1 MTFAPFRV
9 ANLLV
14 GLGVVLLALSASPS
28 PLHAQPLPDR
38 APASDAPQGTE
49 PSLAPADT
57 IGPES
62 QRGKSLEG
70 RTREE
75 LEAQGFEF
83 VSTVEQRRR
92 AHATLLAAS
101 AGLILHGVGHW
112 HLKEPST
119 AYFLAGAELVGLTT
133 IAGGIVLNLRPTG
146 NARLDQFSNELLFLG
161 IATLGSSWFIDVL
174 GTAFHD
180 ELGVPSSTRRDHG
193 LGLHL
198 GYEYI
203 RPDNLSMRHV
213 AAAQAY
219 WRRRNYDLDLR
230 VAQELGLGMSDYKL
244 RGVWRPWVA
253 AAAQTSVGVAL
264 QSGLV
269 QYRLDLP
276 YERARV
282 ALSAVGTINLG
293 RLFPHLDQMT
303 LSAEA
308 GLAVRTFRF
317 APGSAGASGTEG
329 WRWGGW
335 GVPLKVE
342 LGLNLTEELRFLA
355 ALERGQGDWILTSN
369 SRIGVP
375 VFHILY
381 RSARRLDLRFFAAFG
396 DGVSAGAG
404 LAFWLGE

>member
-1 MTFAPFRV
+1 MTLASRR
-9 ANLLV
+9 AASLLAGV
-14 GLGVVLLALSASPS
+14 GVVMLALTASPL
-28 PLHAQPLPDR
+28 PLSAQES
-38 APASDAPQGTE
+38 APPPPSAAAAQRDDAQE
-49 PSLAPADT
+49 APADA
-57 IGPES
+57 IAPEAE
-62 QRGKSLEG
+62 RGRSLDG

-75 LEAQGFEF
+75 LEARGFEF

-101 AGLILHGVGHW
+101 AGLVLHGVGHW
-112 HLKEPST
+112 HLQEPST

-133 IAGGIVLNLRPTG
+133 IAGGAVLKLRPTG
-146 NARLDQFSNELLFLG
+146 NPQLDQFSNELLFLG
-161 IATLGSSWFIDVL
+161 IATLGSSWLIDVL
-174 GTAFHD
+174 GTAYHD
-180 ELGVPSSTRRDHG
+180 KLGVPTSTRRDHG

-203 RPDNLSMRHV
+203 RPENLSLRHV

-219 WRRRNYDLDLR
+219 WRRRAYDLDLR
-230 VAQELGLGMSDYKL
+230 VAQELGLGMSDYQL

-264 QSGLV
+264 QGGII

-282 ALSAVGTINLG
+282 ALSAVGSINLG

-303 LSAEA
+303 LTAEA
-308 GLAVRTFRF
+308 GVAVRTFRF
-317 APGSAGASGTEG
+317 APGSAGATGTEG

-355 ALERGQGDWILTSN
+355 ALERGQGDWMLTSN

>member
-1 MTFAPFRV
+1 MTFAPSRV
-9 ANLLV
+9 LNLIV
-14 GLGVVLLALSASPS
+14 GLGVALLALTASPAS
-28 PLHAQPLPDR
+28 LHAQPAADR
-38 APASDAPQGTE
+38 APETDAAQDTDAST
-49 PSLAPADT
+49 APADA
-57 IGPES
+57 IAPGA
-62 QRGKSLEG
+62 QRGQSLEG

-75 LEAQGFEF
+75 LEDQGFEF

-101 AGLILHGVGHW
+101 AGVILHGVGHW

-133 IAGGIVLNLRPTG
+133 VAGGAVLKLRPTG
-146 NARLDQFSNELLFLG
+146 NAQLDQFSNELLFLG
-161 IATLGSSWFIDVL
+161 IATLSSSWLIDVL

-203 RPDNLSMRHV
+203 RPENLSLRHV

-219 WRRRNYDLDLR
+219 WRRRHYDLDLR

-244 RGVWRPWVA
+244 RGIWRPWVA

-264 QSGLV
+264 QGGLV

-293 RLFPHLDQMT
+293 RLFAHLDQMT
-303 LSAEA
+303 LTAEA
-308 GLAVRTFRF
+308 GFALRSFRF
-317 APGSAGASGTEG
+317 VPGSAGASGTEG

-342 LGLNLTEELRFLA
+342 LGLNLTDELRFLA
-355 ALERGQGDWILTSN
+355 ALERGQGDWMLTSN